1 MRHLLFKYLGRG
13 ILLFSLISLTFLIR
27 VQGIDRIP
35 NGQFTTNDAYIF
47 AAQAQEIAERG
58 HLPER
63 DMHRWLP
70 YGRDNGQILPFYAYA
85 IAYIHKISPWLSLY
99 HIQLYLPVISFTIG
113 LGVLFLFL
121 TRCYGIFFAT
131 LVGVLLATLPGSIS
145 RSAAGFGDR
154 DAWCWMLGVLAV
166 TSYLW
171 KEQIDPGHRRWIATV
186 LAGFIVFLGGM
197 SWEGFGL
204 FVLIILTI
212 ELWKFCT
219 TDAKHA
225 RKEYLAYILI
235 FVPLL
240 YLISPAYRS
249 GYGFSTHVAALMLL
263 PPLTVFA
270 IRGLKDIILQYIEHL
285 RIHARKLAWGL
296 TLLAIVTGAC
306 YILFYGHTLKTTAF
320 IFGESRLMQNVG
332 ELGDP
337 YFGYWIG
344 RYGAVFLLGS
354 IGLIFACLHLWKR
367 NGIPLTLSL
376 IFFTATTF
384 FRWPVST
391 WIGEAR
397 CDTFFLISLGTTAV
411 CLAIASVRKKPQ
423 RNELVTVTALVWF
436 LLWVSLARGG
446 KRYDF
451 FIGFP
456 LAYGTAWLLWLSPAH
471 FIQSLKKKKILYQHR
486 IQEKRFAAI
495 FAAVVLIPIL
505 FWNPIGGHASRAV
518 DAAARMKSPKP
529 GTGSLAQ
536 TFEWMKDTLSED
548 AVIAANWP
556 HGTQLN
562 VLSGVKT
569 IVDSDHF
576 LPHWIHLY
584 YRHLFCAQ
592 DKYEALTFLKTHN
605 ATHLMLTKHEV
616 ITRSHAYSLIG
627 SNTND
632 DRHFRFYELR
642 RVEMPIGTPYQ
653 VRPPRH
659 ETPVAFVDMISTTPI
674 RNPGEHARTLPDAQ
688 QKISVTIHLRTHHN
702 IFKEIL
708 INTNKPSLQA
718 VDIGN
723 GGIIFDFDAL
733 ARLQNAYY
741 ISPLGWN
748 SLAVK
753 LFLRGKYNDVFIPVY
768 PTSGESTAFVKVWKI
783 HYPSLIKSDSEYL
796 ITEPT
801 QYLPTQ
807 SIHDS
812 DHPHEH

>member
-1 MRHLLFKYLGRG
+1 MTNFLSISMENLHTKYIVSTL
-13 ILLFSLISLTFLIR
+13 LLFSLMFLTFWIR
-27 VQGIDRIP
+27 IQGVERLP
-35 NGQFTTNDAYIF
+35 EGQFTENDAYLFHRQSNI
-47 AAQAQEIAERG
+47 IAEHG
-58 HLPER
+58 HLSAR

-70 YGRDNGQILPFYAYA
+70 LGRDNKLLLSLYSYA
-85 IAYIHKISPWLSLY
+85 IAYIHKILPWLSLY

-121 TRCYGIFFAT
+121 TRCYGILFAT

-171 KEQIDPGHRRWIATV
+171 KEQMDPGHRRWIATV

-219 TDAKHA
+219 TDAKHTL
-225 RKEYLAYILI
+225 KEYLLYILI

-240 YLISPAYRS
+240 YLISPIYRN

-263 PPLTVFA
+263 PSLTVFA
-270 IRGLKDIILQYIEHL
+270 IHGLKDMILQYIEHL

-296 TLLAIVTGAC
+296 TLLAIATAAC
-306 YILFYGHTLKTTAF
+306 YIILYGNTLKTTAF
-320 IFGESRLMQNVG
+320 VFAESRLMQNVG

-344 RYGAVFLLGS
+344 RYGAVFFLGS

-367 NGIPLTLSL
+367 NGIPLALSL
-376 IFFTATTF
+376 ILFTATTF

-397 CDTFFLISLGTTAV
+397 CDTLFLISLATTTIS
-411 CLAIASVRKKPQ
+411 LAIASLRKAPQ
-423 RNELVTVTALVWF
+423 RNELVTLTVLAWF

-456 LAYGTAWLLWLSPAH
+456 LAYGTAWLLWLSPVH
-471 FIQSLKKKKILYQHR
+471 FIQRLKEKKILYQHR
-486 IQEKRFAAI
+486 IQEKRFAVI
-495 FAAVVLIPIL
+495 FAVVVLIPIL

-576 LPHWIHLY
+576 LPH
-584 YRHLFCAQ
+584 
-592 DKYEALTFLKTHN
+592 
-605 ATHLMLTKHEV
+605 
-616 ITRSHAYSLIG
+616 
-627 SNTND
+627 
-632 DRHFRFYELR
+632 
-642 RVEMPIGTPYQ
+642 
-653 VRPPRH
+653 
-659 ETPVAFVDMISTTPI
+659 
-674 RNPGEHARTLPDAQ
+674 
-688 QKISVTIHLRTHHN
+688 
-702 IFKEIL
+702 
-708 INTNKPSLQA
+708 
-718 VDIGN
+718 
-723 GGIIFDFDAL
+723 
-733 ARLQNAYY
+733 
-741 ISPLGWN
+741 
-748 SLAVK
+748 
-753 LFLRGKYNDVFIPVY
+753 
-768 PTSGESTAFVKVWKI
+768 
-783 HYPSLIKSDSEYL
+783 
-796 ITEPT
+796 
-801 QYLPTQ
+801 
-807 SIHDS
+807 
-812 DHPHEH
+812 